1 MLPLISLQA
10 KSCTIEK
17 VLTTLQLIFT
27 SEGTLSQHGPKLA
40 SQLAKLFTHQSLH
53 PVSSDQGGEELRGG
67 AVEKLILTLWKL

>member
-1 MLPLISLQA
+1 MLPLILLQA

-27 SEGTLSQHGPKLA
+27 SEGMLSQHGPKLA
-40 SQLAKLFTHQSLH
+40 SQLAKLFTYQSVEL
-53 PVSSDQGGEELRGG
+53 VSSDQGGEELRGG

>member
-1 MLPLISLQA
+1 MLPLILLQA
-10 KSCTIEK
+10 KSSTIEK

-27 SEGTLSQHGPKLA
+27 TLSQHGPKLA